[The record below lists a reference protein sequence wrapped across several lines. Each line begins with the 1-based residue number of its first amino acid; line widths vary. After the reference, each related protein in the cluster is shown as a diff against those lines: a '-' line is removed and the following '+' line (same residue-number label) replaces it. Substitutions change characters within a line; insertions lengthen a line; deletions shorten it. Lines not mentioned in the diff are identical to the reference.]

1 MQSHKTMMELIDSR
15 FCNHGAI
22 APVIVLHIFKTRVT
36 RSAMSA
42 SVKKIEGRLA
52 ALLEKAKLDK
62 K

>member
-1 MQSHKTMMELIDSR
+1 MMELIDSR

-52 ALLEKAKLDK
+52 AVLEKAKLDK